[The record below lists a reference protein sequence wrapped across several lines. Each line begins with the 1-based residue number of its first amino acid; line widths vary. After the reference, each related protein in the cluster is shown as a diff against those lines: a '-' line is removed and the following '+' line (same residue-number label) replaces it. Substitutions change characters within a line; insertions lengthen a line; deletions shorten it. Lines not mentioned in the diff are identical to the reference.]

1 MKKLFV
7 ISLAIMMLAL
17 NSMVYA
23 EQNIEW
29 NLTPSDWATEDVRR
43 ADELGILP
51 DKISGYVNAMPRENF
66 CDILYGLLCKITT
79 GEIEKIDAPNVFM
92 DIDKISVNYLA
103 AIDVVNGVEKNV
115 FAPDKLLT
123 REQAATILDRTIKH
137 LNIEKDFNEKSKF
150 IDDDNI
156 SEWAKESVYRMLNM
170 NIMIGDDKGCFNP
183 QKYCTTEEMIV
194 AIMRVYDDW

>member
-66 CDILYGLLCKITT
+66 CDILYGLLCKITA
-79 GEIEKIDAPNVFM
+79 GEIEKIDALM
-92 DIDKISVNYLA
+92 CLWILI
-103 AIDVVNGVEKNV
+103 
-115 FAPDKLLT
+115 KLVLIT
-123 REQAATILDRTIKH
+123 WQL
-137 LNIEKDFNEKSKF
+137 L
-150 IDDDNI
+150 
-156 SEWAKESVYRMLNM
+156 MLLM
-170 NIMIGDDKGCFNP
+170 VLKKCICS
-183 QKYCTTEEMIV
+183 
-194 AIMRVYDDW
+194 